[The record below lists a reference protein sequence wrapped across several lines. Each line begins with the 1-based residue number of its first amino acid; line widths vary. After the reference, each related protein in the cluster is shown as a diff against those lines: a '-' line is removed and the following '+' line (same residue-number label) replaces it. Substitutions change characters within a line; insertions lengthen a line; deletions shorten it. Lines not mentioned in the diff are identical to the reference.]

1 MEEQEEESGMD
12 TTYIGIMLVAFLA
25 IAALAINIGYLYVS
39 DEDLKTAAETSSL
52 AGAKVL
58 KERILSQV
66 KTDPD
71 GLKEVLND
79 QVQSSARSAAI
90 DAVSGLH
97 TAVALIEI
105 ANTNGNR
112 LTDENNMT
120 FGFWN
125 LSTHKY
131 TPGGTPVNAMQVRTR
146 RTAENET
153 VGMGAMGNLLAK
165 ISGNQK
171 FNHTPEAISAIPPRA
186 NANIAI
192 CVDAC
197 ESSCRFPDI
206 CSIPERKMVSDP
218 WDPRKDPPAIDRYA
232 YTSLLHQ
239 ATTAMNFSNLICMD
253 LPPQEACG
261 KQIFTI
267 LSTDNNPLRDI
278 ESMMYNPNI
287 DSSNKE
293 YDKSGNLTGW
303 WVIAPVTDCPSARQG
318 KVFEQHSVTRYAL
331 IRISRICVSGAS
343 GCQQN
348 GTSFKA
354 PPSLCNNGNGLYID
368 RISCVNCGVQAL
380 QGFPGLRPVLVDY

>member
-1 MEEQEEESGMD
+1 MEDQEEESGMD
-12 TTYIGIMLVAFLA
+12 TTYIGIMLAVFLV
-25 IAALAINIGYLYVS
+25 IAALAIDIGYLYVS
-39 DEDLKTAAETSSL
+39 DEDLQTAAETSSL
-52 AGAKVL
+52 AGAKAL
-58 KERILSQV
+58 KERILNQV
-66 KTDPD
+66 KTDAS
-71 GLKEVLND
+71 GLQGVLSD
-79 QVQSSARSAAI
+79 QVQASARTAAI

-97 TAVALIEI
+97 TSVALIEI
-105 ANTNGNR
+105 AHKNGNR

-120 FGFWN
+120 VGFWN
-125 LSTHKY
+125 ISTHKY

-146 RTAENET
+146 RTAENEA
-153 VGMGAMGNLLAK
+153 VGLGAMGNLLAK
-165 ISGNQK
+165 MSGVQK
-171 FNHTPEAISAIPPRA
+171 FNYTPEATSAIPPRA

-197 ESSCRFPDI
+197 ESSCRYPDI

-218 WDPRKDPPAIDRYA
+218 WDPRKDPPAKNHYA
-232 YTSLLHQ
+232 YTTLLHQ
-239 ATTAMNFSNLICMD
+239 PTAAINFSNLICLD

-267 LSTDNNPLRDI
+267 LDPDNNALRDI

-287 DSSNKE
+287 DSPNKE
-293 YDKSGNLTGW
+293 YDKSGNLVGW

-318 KVFEQHSVTRYAL
+318 KVFEQHAVTKYAL

-343 GCQQN
+343 GCQQT

-354 PPSLCNNGNGLYID
+354 PPALCSGGNGLYID

-380 QGFPGLRPVLVDY
+380 QQFPGLRPVLVD